1 MCMRRMQFFK
11 GQVLCPDLMLM
22 FVSHAAV
29 NKILQ
34 NSFQLAV
41 SQKHF
46 LQLLFEY
53 YCRLM

>member
-1 MCMRRMQFFK
+1 MQFFK